1 MRLSLL
7 STPVILVLL
16 IFWFSDGAVRAQPN
30 YDPPVPSPEFGTP
43 EATAKIATKAGFL
56 DIVGMKLGMS
66 LKAAG
71 RTSD

>member
-7 STPVILVLL
+7 SSPVILVLL

-30 YDPPVPSPEFGTP
+30 YDPPVPSTEFGTP
-43 EATAKIATKAGFL
+43 EATAKIAAKAAFL
-56 DIVGMKLGMS
+56 DVVGIKLGMP

-71 RTSD
+71 RASD